1 MVDKTILGTR
11 KRESCQER
19 WALGLQSCPH
29 PAMGL
34 EGKLIN
40 SRPRRRTGLSRR
52 GTWEKGKQKGGGS
65 DPTEV
70 SRGAP
75 SCSHLTLAEHQA
87 FLFLSGSLI
96 LAIPDLVSHPLQ

>member
-1 MVDKTILGTR
+1 
-11 KRESCQER
+11 
-19 WALGLQSCPH
+19 
-29 PAMGL
+29 MG
-34 EGKLIN
+34 
-40 SRPRRRTGLSRR
+40 
-52 GTWEKGKQKGGGS
+52 KGEAEGGGS
-65 DPTEV
+65 DPTQV